1 MDNFLRMIV
10 KRNFKTTNSML
21 CNCNCNESNDEHQMR
36 QIYRLCTCGKK
47 TCTFRLR
54 IRKFPYVALIAE
66 KGLCNSVVMTSK
78 IRCIPEAVD
87 TQIIKIVNN
96 DSEILPKKN
105 PKQNNSATKD

>member
-1 MDNFLRMIV
+1 
-10 KRNFKTTNSML
+10 ML
-21 CNCNCNESNDEHQMR
+21 CSCNCNESNDEYQMR
-36 QIYRLCTCGKK
+36 SIYRLCTCGKK